1 MLAILPSVTV
11 NPYFQVEPIFTPPSG
26 SNIHPL
32 YNTTQ
37 LQHLELLVLPS
48 GGKYT
53 VEFNTNTLV
62 EITLNRIF
70 IQLLNYSIP
79 SPNQDNFAQRYYN
92 GFYQDYLYPN
102 PIPTYSIT
110 KNVVETLY
118 VYGDKIQIDTTIIPK
133 TYVVII
139 SLPTYIPLSAD
150 ISNNL
155 PGIGDVQYIYPATSF
170 MTNTKSI
177 SPQNLEINTLYGIKF
192 TFGVSQPN
200 TPCYNTY
207 PFTSIYDI
215 PDVYGNPVYLTIND
229 MSLPNSLLTSLPKI
243 PYNFI
248 PVYNAGAINNNNG
261 IPMTLGR
268 DYDYIGFKTYGS
280 SDGIIANY
288 PIFLS
293 EKVQLL
299 VIHNNHTNMWSYG
312 NASLIS
318 FAGTENGIK
327 PYGVQLSVNQIP
339 GYKFV
344 TNTGQNIST
353 TNNINQTLISDAQVL
368 LSMVK

>member
-1 MLAILPSVTV
+1 
-11 NPYFQVEPIFTPPSG
+11 
-26 SNIHPL
+26 
-32 YNTTQ
+32 
-37 LQHLELLVLPS
+37 LPS

-70 IQLLNYSIP
+70 IKLLNYSVGN
-79 SPNQDNFAQRYYN
+79 PNQDNFAQRYYN
-92 GFYQDYLYPN
+92 GFYQDYPYPN
-102 PIPTYSIT
+102 SAPTYSIT
-110 KNVVETLY
+110 RNVVETLY
-118 VYGDKIQIDTTIIPK
+118 VYGDKIQVDTTIIPS
-133 TYVVII
+133 TYIVSI
-139 SLPTYIPLSAD
+139 SLPTYIPLSTD
-150 ISNNL
+150 ISNDL
-155 PGIGDVQYIYPATSF
+155 PGIGNVQYIYPTTSF
-170 MTNTKSI
+170 MTSTQSI
-177 SPQNLEINTLYGIKF
+177 PPKNLEINTLYGIKF
-192 TFGVSQPN
+192 TFGVKQSY

-215 PDVYGNPVYLTIND
+215 PDIYGELVYFTIND

-243 PYNFI
+243 PYDFI

-261 IPMTLGR
+261 IPMTLGGV
-268 DYDYIGFKTYGS
+268 YDYIDFSTYGS

-288 PIFLS
+288 PIFLN
-293 EKVQLL
+293 ENVQFML
-299 VIHNNHTNMWSYG
+299 IHNNNTNMWSYG

-339 GYKFV
+339 GYNFV
-344 TNTGQNIST
+344 TNFTQNIST
-353 TNNINQTLISDAQVL
+353 TNSINQTLISDAQVL